1 MSSVSGAVPQPS
13 FKTRGELWI
22 ARGLHGFYSVWPR
35 RLEACAPPLFA
46 LHDIP
51 VAEGAPPP
59 PPAVPA
65 GPAPSIRPIPPI
77 PPIVWAY
84 WNGTMQPLLI
94 QRCFDNWQRTNPGF
108 TIRILNE
115 ASVLDYIPDIPAVL
129 DGASHA
135 KRADWIRLELL
146 RRHGGIWVDASSIL
160 TRPLDWVLEQHA
172 RTPAE
177 FTGFYLE
184 RHTRD
189 AAYPVVENWFMA
201 APPGSPLIA
210 DWQHEFTTEVIHR
223 SGHEYIAH
231 LQALGVFD
239 TVRQHIDSP
248 DYLSMHMAL
257 QYILRSRGGYRLAL
271 ARAEDGPFR
280 LHVLGRWGRT
290 PLKLRLLFSKITHDL
305 PPLIKLRAP
314 DRKRL
319 DDYLA
324 RGLYV
329 PDSVAARYLMGE

>member
-1 MSSVSGAVPQPS
+1 MSSATSAVHS
-13 FKTRGELWI
+13 LSLKTRGELWL
-22 ARGLHGFYSVWPR
+22 ARGLHLFYSLWPR
-35 RLEACAPPLFA
+35 RLEDCTAPGFV

-51 VAEGAPPP
+51 AAQGIS
-59 PPAVPA
+59 PPAPLAEPPV
-65 GPAPSIRPIPPI
+65 PI

-84 WNGTMQPLLI
+84 WNGAAPPALI
-94 QRCFDNWQRTNPGF
+94 QRCFDNWQRTNQGF
-108 TIRILNE
+108 SLRILNE
-115 ASVLDYIPDIPAVL
+115 TIVLDYIPEIPAAL
-129 DGASHA
+129 DSASHA

-146 RRHGGIWVDASSIL
+146 RRYGGIWVDASSIL
-160 TRPLDWVLEQHA
+160 TRSLDWVLTQYI

-177 FTGFYLE
+177 FMGFYLE

-201 APPGSPLIA
+201 APPGSRLIV

-223 SGHEYIAH
+223 SGQEYIDH
-231 LQALGVFD
+231 LKDKGVFE

-248 DYLSMHMAL
+248 DYLSMHLAL
-257 QYILRSRGGYRLAL
+257 QYILHSRGGYRLAL

-290 PLKLRLLFSKITHDL
+290 PLKLRLLFSRVTGDL

-319 DDYLA
+319 DHYLD

-329 PDSVAARYLMGE
+329 HGSVAARYLVGE

>member
-231 LQALGVFD
+231 LQA
-239 TVRQHIDSP
+239 
-248 DYLSMHMAL
+248 
-257 QYILRSRGGYRLAL
+257 
-271 ARAEDGPFR
+271 
-280 LHVLGRWGRT
+280 
-290 PLKLRLLFSKITHDL
+290 
-305 PPLIKLRAP
+305 
-314 DRKRL
+314 
-319 DDYLA
+319 
-324 RGLYV
+324 
-329 PDSVAARYLMGE
+329 